1 MRAATAVLVVMLSV
15 IGSRGAEPTASP
27 FEGVWHRTWSSTTP
41 KGLHTEGR
49 GTLTI
54 NTRGR
59 STEISDITLSL
70 RRRNPPAPLHIVQ
83 SCYSTSISRRDSSV
97 TIQWSALKLVSPR
110 PQDIPPTLH
119 LWTAPL
125 QQTYVR
131 RGDTLISTAK
141 EPVVWHRAKQRE

>member
-1 MRAATAVLVVMLSV
+1 MRATLILLVLVCATRLS
-15 IGSRGAEPTASP
+15 AQPATSP
-27 FEGVWHRTWSSTTP
+27 FDGVWHRTWSTTTP

-54 NTRGR
+54 
-59 STEISDITLSL
+59 STHGKTTELSDITLSL
-70 RRRNPPAPLHIVQ
+70 RQPNPPAPLHIVQ
-83 SCYSTSISRRDSSV
+83 SCHSTSTTARGSSL

-125 QQTYVR
+125 QKTYVL
-131 RGDTLISTAK
+131 RGDALTTTGT
-141 EPVVWHRAKQRE
+141 EPVTWHRAKRRE